1 MTRPVEIR
9 MRSSLIACGLLV
21 LVTGVAGCDG
31 TADVSAAPTLSVR
44 IPYELYGVPG
54 PWWRDNATQTD
65 FDRDMWACR
74 TESKRARSGATPETR
89 KDVAYRSFLDCMTAM
104 AWTRGYPPAVE
115 SAG

>member
-54 PWWRDNATQTD
+54 PWWRDYATQTD